1 MSQQF
6 TSSWSPQIFTAK
18 YLILIF
24 FSNIQWSMIHIGNI
38 LNIKIFIKNCPSY
51 SQSQFTFRR
60 MKWNT
65 LYFFYDDL
73 VTLGVNRARMTDQ
86 IKQDKLKR
94 HSALLDDEDLT
105 VQGQKLPQKQP
116 DIRVGQ
122 ICQKLKIQKVISLR
136 F

>member
-1 MSQQF
+1 MDAFQ
-6 TSSWSPQIFTAK
+6 AK
-18 YLILIF
+18 
-24 FSNIQWSMIHIGNI
+24 M
-38 LNIKIFIKNCPSY
+38 
-51 SQSQFTFRR
+51 
-60 MKWNT
+60 
-65 LYFFYDDL
+65 
-73 VTLGVNRARMTDQ
+73 NRARMTDQ

-122 ICQKLKIQKVISLR
+122 ICQKLKIKKTIPLR

>member
-1 MSQQF
+1 MVKDEKSD
-6 TSSWSPQIFTAK
+6 
-18 YLILIF
+18 
-24 FSNIQWSMIHIGNI
+24 
-38 LNIKIFIKNCPSY
+38 
-51 SQSQFTFRR
+51 
-60 MKWNT
+60 
-65 LYFFYDDL
+65 FYDL

-122 ICQKLKIQKVISLR
+122 ICQKL
-136 F
+136 